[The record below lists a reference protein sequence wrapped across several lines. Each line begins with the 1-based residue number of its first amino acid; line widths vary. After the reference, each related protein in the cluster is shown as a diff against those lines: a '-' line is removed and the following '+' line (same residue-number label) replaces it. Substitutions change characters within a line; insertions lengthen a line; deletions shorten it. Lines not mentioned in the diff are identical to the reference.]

1 MSNFAYDPIH
11 IVPSQTTVVGTTP
24 VLVASVKLPVRKIPS
39 ISAWLGE
46 ETGAYNAT
54 VRFVRETGGAT
65 LLDLTAV
72 AAIPAEVVATDTV
85 VAAADEYHIFL
96 LAADPAG
103 VCICTRILI
112 E

>member
-1 MSNFAYDPIH
+1 MSNYAYDPIF
-11 IVPSQTTVVGTTP
+11 IVPAQTTVVGTTP
-24 VLVASVKLPVRKIPS
+24 VWVASVKLPVRKIPS

-46 ETGAYNAT
+46 EVGAYNAT
-54 VRFVRETGGAT
+54 VRFVRETGGGT
-65 LLDLTAV
+65 LVELTSGAV
-72 AAIPAEVVATDTV
+72 PAEVTAADTV